1 MQLGEYKD
9 YLPTPA
15 TQTTTLVRGE
25 NTMVFEYAKLD
36 DIKYTVEYKL
46 PDGSIVNEL
55 TQKDVPAAARMQ
67 VVGISQEAA
76 TWASDNGYMFK
87 NGTTQVVS
95 DMGLGKVVTFDLD
108 YQPYT
113 ITYVLG
119 NGETWENDF
128 YTKNDLEI
136 SISKQPTWEGHR
148 FVGWK
153 VDGVDTKVEQIISK
167 DPSTDLLPPESLGQT
182 ITLAKGTIG
191 DLTIEALWQIDVVVT
206 APSKTMTYDG
216 TNIMVAG
223 GWTDATAT
231 NLLPGHKVVISSDA
245 IKLSDGSS
253 EMINAGEKLTTLDKS
268 DVKIYWSGVD
278 VTRLYNITEIK
289 NGLAKIGQR
298 EVTVTGEGW
307 PSEQPYTGKPYTK
320 DGEYAFDNVVA
331 ARRPPSA
338 TSSRAPRW
346 ATTTARSAT
355 TSRSWPAP
363 TT

>member
-1 MQLGEYKD
+1 MVGSTVTASALSEDALGEYKD

-167 DPSTDLLPPESLGQT
+167 DPSTDLLPPESLGRPSHLPREP
-182 ITLAKGTIG
+182 LA
-191 DLTIEALWQIDVVVT
+191 DLTIEALWQIDVVVRH
-206 APSKTMTYDG
+206 PQ
-216 TNIMVAG
+216 
-223 GWTDATAT
+223 
-231 NLLPGHKVVISSDA
+231 
-245 IKLSDGSS
+245 
-253 EMINAGEKLTTLDKS
+253 
-268 DVKIYWSGVD
+268 
-278 VTRLYNITEIK
+278 RL
-289 NGLAKIGQR
+289 
-298 EVTVTGEGW
+298 
-307 PSEQPYTGKPYTK
+307 
-320 DGEYAFDNVVA
+320 
-331 ARRPPSA
+331 
-338 TSSRAPRW
+338 
-346 ATTTARSAT
+346 
-355 TSRSWPAP
+355 
-363 TT
+363 

>member
-1 MQLGEYKD
+1 MYKRQIFTGWVTSPITEAPFDPRKPITEDTTLYASWMASSTVEYTVIHKVGGEVIATEKHTGMVGSTVTASALSEDALGEYKD

-119 NGETWENDF
+119 NGETWE
-128 YTKNDLEI
+128 
-136 SISKQPTWEGHR
+136 R
-148 FVGWK
+148 
-153 VDGVDTKVEQIISK
+153 
-167 DPSTDLLPPESLGQT
+167 
-182 ITLAKGTIG
+182 
-191 DLTIEALWQIDVVVT
+191 
-206 APSKTMTYDG
+206 
-216 TNIMVAG
+216 
-223 GWTDATAT
+223 
-231 NLLPGHKVVISSDA
+231 
-245 IKLSDGSS
+245 
-253 EMINAGEKLTTLDKS
+253 
-268 DVKIYWSGVD
+268 
-278 VTRLYNITEIK
+278 
-289 NGLAKIGQR
+289 
-298 EVTVTGEGW
+298 
-307 PSEQPYTGKPYTK
+307 
-320 DGEYAFDNVVA
+320 
-331 ARRPPSA
+331 
-338 TSSRAPRW
+338 
-346 ATTTARSAT
+346 
-355 TSRSWPAP
+355 
-363 TT
+363 

>member
-1 MQLGEYKD
+1 M
-9 YLPTPA
+9 
-15 TQTTTLVRGE
+15 
-25 NTMVFEYAKLD
+25 
-36 DIKYTVEYKL
+36 
-46 PDGSIVNEL
+46 
-55 TQKDVPAAARMQ
+55 
-67 VVGISQEAA
+67 
-76 TWASDNGYMFK
+76 
-87 NGTTQVVS
+87 
-95 DMGLGKVVTFDLD
+95 VTFDLD

-268 DVKIYWSGVD
+268 DVKIYWIWC
-278 VTRLYNITEIK
+278 TM
-289 NGLAKIGQR
+289 
-298 EVTVTGEGW
+298 
-307 PSEQPYTGKPYTK
+307 
-320 DGEYAFDNVVA
+320 
-331 ARRPPSA
+331 
-338 TSSRAPRW
+338 
-346 ATTTARSAT
+346 
-355 TSRSWPAP
+355 
-363 TT
+363 